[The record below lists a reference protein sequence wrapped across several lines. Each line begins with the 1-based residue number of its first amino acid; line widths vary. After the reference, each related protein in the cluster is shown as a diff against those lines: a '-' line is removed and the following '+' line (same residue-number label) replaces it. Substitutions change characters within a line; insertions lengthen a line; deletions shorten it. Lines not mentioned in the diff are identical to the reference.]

1 MDAPRPLAGR
11 YTFAKRFRGTAR
23 TIIWLAR
30 DSKTGRDVIASVVP
44 PPRAI
49 GLTPLIGV
57 THEHAATLLDVLE
70 NPARE
75 EVPGEEPLAEDA
87 RVAVAEYV
95 PGRSLQERLDTSPIS
110 VEDAVQWLSS
120 VAAAVGAL
128 HEAGGVHGAISTRAL
143 IATRFDRGPV
153 PLLTHLV
160 VPPSG
165 AYCSPERVTGG
176 GPSVADDVWALTA
189 TLYSALARRPPF
201 QGASRTE
208 LARAI
213 VRGSPPAIETVDPEL
228 YASIEQG
235 LSARAEK
242 RFATAAALRAVLEEW
257 LGDTDRRSLGPFVPV
272 QAIPTVSESAPDVG
286 DLSLVAAL
294 ARPDSPESRAPLVVH
309 RLNADDSKAARDD
322 HDDPAPKF
330 EPVVVRSTIP
340 KNIGLMM
347 TTPPKRRSRSPLTA
361 VALVGI
367 VVVSAAA
374 GMFGAKLRH
383 GSRHVDPTTPSAAS
397 AAPNAP
403 ASAAPVE
410 LAPQEIEPTTALA
423 SASAAALATAA
434 ASAAGAATA
443 SASAEP
449 SAAPDPSAA
458 TSAAAATASPNE
470 CVATTLAEGTFGK
483 VPDVAFLCGET
494 DLWKLAR
501 RLNMT
506 VAQHGVGEGMVLWAH
521 LGRFDLA
528 ATSLVRQRCCPNAA
542 PVVVATPKGICETLT
557 TSTIDVGR
565 DPSKVDLD
573 HYDADIACLITH
585 QVRYPSDWWDRVGPK
600 DARAAFERFVA
611 SLTPR

>member
-44 PPRAI
+44 PPRAT

-70 NPARE
+70 HPARE

-87 RVAVAEYV
+87 RVAVAEHV

-120 VAAAVGAL
+120 VAAAVSGL
-128 HEAGGVHGAISTRAL
+128 HDAGGVHGAISPRAL

-213 VRGSPPAIETVDPEL
+213 VRGSPAAIETVDPEL
-228 YASIEQG
+228 YASIERG
-235 LSARAEK
+235 LSAKADE

-257 LGDTDRRSLGPFVPV
+257 LGDTDRRSLGPFIPV
-272 QAIPTVSESAPDVG
+272 KAIPTVSESAPDVG

-294 ARPDSPESRAPLVVH
+294 TRPDSPESRAPLVVH
-309 RLNADDSKAARDD
+309 RLNTDDSKSAPDE
-322 HDDPAPKF
+322 HDDTAPKF
-330 EPVVVRSTIP
+330 EPVVARSTIP

-347 TTPPKRRSRSPLTA
+347 TTPPKRRSRSPVTV
-361 VALVGI
+361 VALAGI
-367 VVVSAAA
+367 VVVSATV
-374 GMFGAKLRH
+374 GMFGAKLRRA
-383 GSRHVDPTTPSAAS
+383 SRHADPTTANTESAVTA
-397 AAPNAP
+397 AP

-410 LAPQEIEPTTALA
+410 LAPQEIEPTTASA
-423 SASAAALATAA
+423 SASASTAVLAT
-434 ASAAGAATA
+434 ATA
-443 SASAEP
+443 SAGP
-449 SAAPDPSAA
+449 PGLPDPSAT
-458 TSAAAATASPNE
+458 TSAAPVAPASANPNE
-470 CVATTLAEGTFGK
+470 CVAATLAEGTFGK

-501 RLNMT
+501 RLNMA
-506 VAQHGVGEGMVLWAH
+506 VAQHGVGDGMVLWAH

-528 ATSLVRQRCCPNAA
+528 ATSLMRQRCCPNAA
-542 PVVVATPKGICETLT
+542 PLVVATPKGICETLT

-573 HYDADIACLITH
+573 HYDADVACLITH

-600 DARAAFERFVA
+600 DARAAFERLVA
-611 SLTPR
+611 SLIAH

>member
-44 PPRAI
+44 PPRAT

-70 NPARE
+70 HPARE
-75 EVPGEEPLAEDA
+75 EVPGEEPLADDA

-128 HEAGGVHGAISTRAL
+128 HDAGGVHGAISPRAL

-213 VRGSPPAIETVDPEL
+213 VRGSPATIETVDPEL

-235 LSARAEK
+235 LSAVADK

-309 RLNADDSKAARDD
+309 RLNANDSKAARDD
-322 HDDPAPKF
+322 HHDDPAPKF
-330 EPVVVRSTIP
+330 EPVVARSILP

-347 TTPPKRRSRSPLTA
+347 TTPPKRRSRSPVTA
-361 VALVGI
+361 VALAGI

-374 GMFGAKLRH
+374 GMFAAKLRR
-383 GSRHVDPTTPSAAS
+383 GSRQVATPTPSAVS

-410 LAPQEIEPTTALA
+410 LAPQEIEPTTAPA
-423 SASAAALATAA
+423 SASAEAL
-434 ASAAGAATA
+434 ATA
-443 SASAEP
+443 SASASAGSSATPEP
-449 SAAPDPSAA
+449 SAT
-458 TSAAAATASPNE
+458 TSAAAPAGASASPND
-470 CVATTLAEGTFGK
+470 CVARTLTEGTFGK

-501 RLNMT
+501 RLNMA

-528 ATSLVRQRCCPNAA
+528 ATSLMRQRCCPNAA
-542 PVVVATPKGICETLT
+542 PLVVATPKGICETLT

-573 HYDADIACLITH
+573 HYDTDIACLITH

-600 DARAAFERFVA
+600 DARAAFERLVA